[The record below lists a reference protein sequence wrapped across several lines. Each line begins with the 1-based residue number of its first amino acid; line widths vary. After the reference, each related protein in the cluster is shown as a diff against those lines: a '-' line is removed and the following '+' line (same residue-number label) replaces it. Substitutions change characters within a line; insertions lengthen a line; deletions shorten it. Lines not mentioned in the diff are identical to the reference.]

1 MFWQRTLVASL
12 LATGAQAGIGDLLA
26 ESMTR
31 NSPAVERRL
40 EEIAKA
46 SVRSRGFLDTRQAD
60 EQGSATPLKADGSLD
75 MEAWDEAA
83 NAACRDALRKLT
95 LASNPSGAC
104 VCYNLPLLNNA
115 TGTFEADLRLFQLNQ
130 PTGQFQGIPQEKIEV
145 ELSYHGASVSEVKR
159 QSVGASDLKTRQT
172 NGNNNNINSNN
183 GDLKLLQS
191 YLFVGQ
197 VDKDQMT
204 GQVTTAQLQ
213 ALVIPVVT
221 LKATNASGQIV
232 STNVSSNEAAFV
244 AGEFSRDVVMSNFR
258 LAELAVEAELALLKN
273 GTVAFV
279 LPGIQLMIFPIGL
292 VITGVWLLLGLIAY
306 GMGTFA
312 RYNFREAHKR
322 RMAVA
327 QKGGMARI

>member
-1 MFWQRTLVASL
+1 MLWQRTLAASL
-12 LATGAQAGIGDLLA
+12 LATGAQAGIGGLIVEGL
-26 ESMTR
+26 TR

-46 SVRSRGFLDTRQAD
+46 NLRARGYVEIRAV
-60 EQGSATPLKADGSLD
+60 GNTPLNADGSLD
-75 MEAWDEAA
+75 MTAWNEAA
-83 NAACRDALRKLT
+83 NAACRDALKNLQ

-115 TGTFEADLRLFQLNQ
+115 TGTFEADLRLFQLNE
-130 PTGQFQGIPQEKIEV
+130 PTGQFQGIPQNKIEV
-145 ELSYHGASVSEVKR
+145 ELSYNGASVSEVSQ
-159 QSVGASDLKTRQT
+159 QSVGSGDLKPRQAT
-172 NGNNNNINSNN
+172 TQTTP

-213 ALVIPVVT
+213 ALVIPVIT
-221 LKATNASGQIV
+221 LKATNGNGQV
-232 STNVSSNEAAFV
+232 VTTNVSSNEAAFV
-244 AGEFSRDVVMSNFR
+244 AGEFSQDIVMSNTR

-279 LPGIQLMIFPIGL
+279 LPGTQLMIFPIGL
-292 VITGVWLLLGLIAY
+292 IITSVWMLLGFLAY
-306 GMGTFA
+306 GMGTYA
-312 RYNFREAHKR
+312 RYNFREAHKS
-322 RMAVA
+322 RMAFA
-327 QKGGMARI
+327 KKGGVSRI